1 MELEE
6 LEAGIGWSRHDL
18 RISPRTL
25 NSGTLLIPYG
35 TPNTISH
42 GNGGS
47 HYCRSR
53 EVFVDRSNI
62 FFKHAIL
69 TTYTWRM
76 IPIGKWSLTMVI
88 RSHPSRANV
97 GPRDHSWPNS
107 LHGLRCDG
115 GRLPPN
121 TFKRWSWRNNIFIL
135 ANFYVWSVITLAPFR
150 KSTLLGLWKSK
161 PRDQSW
167 GTWCGWAVEWFG
179 LEFHPCHMGWFTC
192 L

>member
-1 MELEE
+1 M
-6 LEAGIGWSRHDL
+6 GPPI
-18 RISPRTL
+18 RI
-25 NSGTLLIPYG
+25 LLPYH
-35 TPNTISH
+35 SH

-47 HYCRSR
+47 HYCRSC

-76 IPIGKWSLTMVI
+76 IPIGKWSITMVI

-161 PRDQSW
+161 PCDQSW
-167 GTWCGWAVEWFG
+167 GHDAVELLNDFDWSCTHATWGVLLVFSLFG
-179 LEFHPCHMGWFTC
+179 V
-192 L
+192 